1 MHLTPALW
9 LCASRPCCGRL
20 FDSLSPCGLLVAS
33 DCLYRPRPGEN
44 VTADSVVCDNITGV
58 ARQHAEWLTTAG
70 FDYVSVDITNWPLTG

>member
-1 MHLTPALW
+1 MRA
-9 LCASRPCCGRL
+9 
-20 FDSLSPCGLLVAS
+20 AS

-44 VTADSVVCDNITGV
+44 VTADSVACDNITGV

>member
-1 MHLTPALW
+1 MTFF
-9 LCASRPCCGRL
+9 G
-20 FDSLSPCGLLVAS
+20 SLSPCGLLVAS

-44 VTADSVVCDNITGV
+44 VTADSVVCDIITGV